1 MVARALSKV
10 NLTRRYQLDHRV
22 PMTDPATAAKAAGLR
37 YVSDGVP
44 GIRRE
49 RRGSDFV
56 YIGVNGRRLGDPER
70 IRRIKSLVIPPAWR
84 DVWICPSPDGHIQA
98 TARDAKG
105 RKQYRYHSR
114 WRQVR
119 DETKYDRMIA
129 FGKVLPII
137 RMRTQRDLG
146 RTGLPREKILATV
159 VRLLETT
166 LIRVGNE
173 EYARHND
180 SFGLTTMRD
189 HHVDVAGSTLRF
201 EFRGKSGIVHAVDL
215 TDRRLARI
223 VKRSQDLPGQEL
235 FQYVDAQ
242 GERHS
247 IGSADVN
254 AYLHEITAQDFT
266 AKDFRTWA
274 GTVLAAQALQEFQKC
289 DSKAQAKRNIVR
301 AIESVAK
308 RLGNTTAVCRK
319 CYIHPA
325 IIDTYLNGSLLEML
339 RGRINKEITG
349 SLRRLR
355 PEEVAVLFFLQQRFA
370 REARTFRAQSHGG
383 SPQKSLGSLLRKS
396 VSRLREGRLG
406 DPRVGWVKKRVP
418 RAKIR
423 PGQEI
428 KD

>member
-1 MVARALSKV
+1 M
-10 NLTRRYQLDHRV
+10 NDMRRYQMDGTV
-22 PMTDPATAAKAAGLR
+22 PETDPAAAAKAAGLR
-37 YVSDGVP
+37 YVSDRVP

-56 YIGVNGRRLGDPER
+56 YIGANGRRLGDLER

-105 RKQYRYHSR
+105 RKQYRYHPG
-114 WRQVR
+114 WREVR
-119 DETKYDRMIA
+119 DETKYDRMIG

-137 RMRTQRDLG
+137 RKRTERDLA
-146 RTGLPREKILATV
+146 RHGLPREKILATV

-189 HHVDVAGSTLRF
+189 RHVDVAGSTLRF
-201 EFRGKSGIVHAVDL
+201 EFRGKSGIPHAVDL

-223 VKRSQDLPGQEL
+223 VKRSQELPGQEL
-235 FQYVDAQ
+235 FQYIDAQ
-242 GERHS
+242 GRRHS

-254 AYLHEITAQDFT
+254 AYLREITGQDFS

-274 GTVLAAQALQEFQKC
+274 GTVLAAQALQEFQKS
-289 DSKAQAKRNIVR
+289 DSKAQAKRNIVK
-301 AIESVAK
+301 AIETVAK
-308 RLGNTTAVCRK
+308 RLGNTKAVCRK

-325 IIDTYLNGSLLEML
+325 VIDTYLDGTLLEML
-339 RGRINKEITG
+339 HGRINREMAG
-349 SLRRLR
+349 SLSRLR
-355 PEEVAVLFFLQQRFA
+355 PEEAAVLALLQRRLA
-370 REARTFRAQSHGG
+370 REGPAHSGRSHVGG
-383 SPQKSLGSLLRKS
+383 RQKSLGSLLRTSLRRKKHGKHSHLVLRS
-396 VSRLREGRLG
+396 VS
-406 DPRVGWVKKRVP
+406 
-418 RAKIR
+418 
-423 PGQEI
+423 
-428 KD
+428 